1 MVGFGWFLFLGG
13 GVWVVCWLILLG
25 CGGGGGE
32 GRCGWDTRR
41 LNLSSIELETLLLR
55 VASGLVR
62 FSLLG
67 WGCGGGWLDLW
78 LVSSLVGGGGT
89 FGGGG
94 GWCGVCLW
102 LKSGFR
108 GLFGITEDRVVGGG
122 GGGWSCWLR
131 LGGCICVGG
140 GGGWWSELGSGS
152 GWLLVLGLGVTE
164 LKLRLFLSG
173 ILATKDGSIG
183 GFLDSAWLTLL
194 PTTVG
199 I

>member
-1 MVGFGWFLFLGG
+1 MFCPNFDSSTAFLLFSFSSSSFLIFLIVLRFGGAWGVVGFGWFLFLGG
-13 GVWVVCWLILLG
+13 GVWVVCWLNLLG

-62 FSLLG
+62 FSLMG

-108 GLFGITEDRVVGGG
+108 GLFGITEDRVVGDG

-131 LGGCICVGG
+131 
-140 GGGWWSELGSGS
+140 
-152 GWLLVLGLGVTE
+152 
-164 LKLRLFLSG
+164 
-173 ILATKDGSIG
+173 
-183 GFLDSAWLTLL
+183 
-194 PTTVG
+194 
-199 I
+199 